1 KAPAEKWI
9 AVFYRPYGDQ
19 EPSFR
24 VYVDTQEA
32 LNTPIEKAYER
43 LQAQELEQAR
53 QRTLE
58 QQQEQNPVH
67 KGPTLS

>member
-1 KAPAEKWI
+1 I

-32 LNTPIEKAYER
+32 LNTPVEKAYER
-43 LQAQELEQAR
+43 LQAQELEQTR
-53 QRTLE
+53 QQTLE
-58 QQQEQNPVH
+58 HQQQTQNPVH
-67 KGPTLS
+67 KGPVLS